1 MVIAFVIWSMIGVL
15 FIALGIFSLFS
26 KKAIG
31 FWANAEMFQVT
42 DVGKY
47 NRAICKLF
55 CIFGI
60 IFIML
65 GSIIFAQE
73 KQSGFLPIMRTAKHG
88 RAKTAVAKI
97 LTMLLLTVVFVLMF
111 TFSSFAVYGLRIG
124 FSSPNNVIQAL
135 NTFTLSSYQITVG
148 EYFIVTVAVKLLTF
162 AVFQPLKFNFT
173 EDALFPA

>member
-65 GSIIFAQE
+65 GIPLLYKEKPALIIVSIL
-73 KQSGFLPIMRTAKHG
+73 G
-88 RAKTAVAKI
+88 
-97 LTMLLLTVVFVLMF
+97 TMLLSIISM
-111 TFSSFAVYGLRIG
+111 AVYAT
-124 FSSPNNVIQAL
+124 VIE
-135 NTFTLSSYQITVG
+135 NKY
-148 EYFIVTVAVKLLTF
+148 K
-162 AVFQPLKFNFT
+162 K
-173 EDALFPA
+173 